1 VKSPVL
7 WLLLVLGSCAA
18 PSSVT
23 PQPAAESR
31 ALDQLRAALVH
42 VEQPDPQSPLLQV
55 DTAAIADSVD
65 DTKARALL
73 APLASQI
80 SDLSLARTHISAA
93 SVEWLLQCK
102 SLRRLDVRACA
113 GVDDAFV
120 QAVAALPHLEELV
133 LARTATTDAS
143 IDALLGA
150 PSLKRVWLWKS
161 AVTPQGLARCAA
173 REGWLVDAGQRPTDS
188 SAEVEPKPE
197 FVNLLPMPGE
207 PALEAALIPINVNC
221 PVTGAPVD
229 AKRTRT
235 VKGRVVGFCCANCP
249 KAFDADPA
257 KYEAAL
263 PKP

>member
-1 VKSPVL
+1 MKLTVL
-7 WLLLVLGSCAA
+7 SLLVLVASCATPSGDA
-18 PSSVT
+18 PAT
-23 PQPAAESR
+23 PVEMAAQ
-31 ALDQLRAALVH
+31 ARAALVH
-42 VEQPDPQSPLLQV
+42 VEQPDPGSPLLQV

-65 DTKARALL
+65 DVKARSLL

-80 SDLSLARTHISAA
+80 VDLSLARTHVSAA
-93 SVEWLLQCK
+93 SADWLLQCQ
-102 SLRRLDVRACA
+102 SLRRLDVRACTR
-113 GVDDAFV
+113 VDDAFV
-120 QAVAALPHLEELV
+120 RAIVALPQLEELV

-143 IDALLGA
+143 IDALLA
-150 PSLKRVWLWKS
+150 SSSLKRVWMWKC
-161 AVTPQGLARCAA
+161 AVTPAGFARLAA
-173 REGWLVDAGQRPTDS
+173 RDGLLVDAGLRPSDS

-207 PALEAALIPINVNC
+207 PALEAALVPINVNC

-235 VKGRVVGFCCANCP
+235 VNGRVVGFCCNNCP
-249 KAFDADPA
+249 KTFDADPA

>member
-1 VKSPVL
+1 MRKAL
-7 WLLLVLGSCAA
+7 LCLLLVTACA
-18 PSSVT
+18 STDNGT
-23 PQPAAESR
+23 PHVASSR
-31 ALDQLRAALVH
+31 AAIDDLRAALIH

-55 DTAAIADSVD
+55 DAAAVADTID
-65 DTKARALL
+65 DTNARALF
-73 APLASQI
+73 APLAGQI
-80 SDLSLARTHISAA
+80 SDLSLARTRITAA
-93 SVEWLLQCK
+93 SIDWLQACK
-102 SLRRLDVRACA
+102 ALRRLDVRACR

-120 QAVAALPHLEELV
+120 QAIATLPHLEELV

-143 IDALLGA
+143 IDALLAA
-150 PSLKRVWLWKS
+150 PALKHVWLWKS
-161 AVTPQGLARCAA
+161 AVTAQGLARCAA
-173 REGWLVDAGQRPTDS
+173 RDGLLVDAGLRPDDS
-188 SAEVEPKPE
+188 KAEVEPKPE

-207 PALEAALIPINVNC
+207 PALDAALVPVNVNC

-249 KAFDADPA
+249 KVFDAEPA